1 MYVCHAYVGVGLSVE
16 FARALFRVWLQE
28 KDVQNVAA
36 ALKRAGL
43 ESKLMVGT
51 QRDFLTFVF
60 IMSNLSKLFSNNVQ
74 CMMSQNKMSL

>member
-1 MYVCHAYVGVGLSVE
+1 MSSVVITSLLLLCTSNVIFDFLTVCVGLSVE

-43 ESKLMVGT
+43 ESKLMV
-51 QRDFLTFVF
+51 
-60 IMSNLSKLFSNNVQ
+60 
-74 CMMSQNKMSL
+74 

>member
-1 MYVCHAYVGVGLSVE
+1 MAVGLSVE

-51 QRDFLTFVF
+51 H
-60 IMSNLSKLFSNNVQ
+60 
-74 CMMSQNKMSL
+74 

>member
-1 MYVCHAYVGVGLSVE
+1 MVIGLSVE

-43 ESKLMVGT
+43 ESKLMVLALRVST
-51 QRDFLTFVF
+51 VWH
-60 IMSNLSKLFSNNVQ
+60 
-74 CMMSQNKMSL
+74 